1 MFDPK
6 TVSLGIA
13 PIGWC
18 NDDMPELGAE
28 NTFQQ
33 TVSEMALA
41 GFTGCEIGNKYP
53 TDPAELKKALDLRG
67 MRIASRWYSSFILTR
82 SMEEEEKDFIANL
95 DFLEAVGANHI
106 NVSEQSYSI
115 QGKVDVPI
123 LTGGHKHVMNDE
135 EWDRFCKGLNRL
147 GQIASERGFKLC
159 FHHHMGTVVQTSE
172 ETDRMMSNTDPRYVF
187 LCYDTGH
194 FTFAGEDPLAMLKK
208 YVDRVGHVHLKDMR
222 LPVVEEARKNNWS
235 FLQSVRNGAFTVPGD
250 GNVDFDPVFK
260 VLSDADYQGWLLV
273 EAEQDPAK
281 ANPLEYAIKGR
292 TYIRER
298 WEDPGPPHRVSI
310 PLFDIKQ
317 EMFPMT
323 YFNKNKE
330 LKRGYNAYIDESTNY
345 MGTLMN
351 VGLLVMEDGDTYTYE
366 SADREVAILLFEGKV
381 TYEYAGKTVEAD
393 RPNCFHH
400 EAYCLLAP
408 KGTKITLTAHSHSEL
423 YMQDTLN
430 EKDYEP
436 VMYTPETVQTQHA
449 GSKGELMGAME
460 REIKTF
466 FDYDNAP
473 FSNMV
478 LGEVLNRPGKWSSY
492 PPHHHPQPEVYFY
505 RFDYPHGFGA
515 GFANGDVYKTEQN
528 GCAVI
533 NHGFHSQVVAPGY
546 AMCYAWGIRHLEGD
560 PWLKTR
566 IDDKEHEWLWK
577 PDANDHIYPNH

>member
-194 FTFAGEDPLAMLKK
+194 FTFSKEDAVKAAKEFGP
-208 YVDRVGHVHLKDMR
+208 RIGHVHLKDIRPDMMER
-222 LPVVEEARKNNWS
+222 AYAEGFKFRKAV
-235 FLQSVRNGAFTVPGD
+235 LEGCFTIPGD
-250 GNVDFDPVFK
+250 GCVDYPGVFK
-260 VLSDADYQGWLLV
+260 ALHDAHYEGWFIV

-281 ANPLEYAIKGR
+281 ANPLEYAKMARG
-292 TYIRER
+292 YIR
-298 WEDPGPPHRVSI
+298 
-310 PLFDIKQ
+310 K
-317 EMFPMT
+317 T
-323 YFNKNKE
+323 
-330 LKRGYNAYIDESTNY
+330 
-345 MGTLMN
+345 
-351 VGLLVMEDGDTYTYE
+351 
-366 SADREVAILLFEGKV
+366 
-381 TYEYAGKTVEAD
+381 AG
-393 RPNCFHH
+393 
-400 EAYCLLAP
+400 
-408 KGTKITLTAHSHSEL
+408 I
-423 YMQDTLN
+423 
-430 EKDYEP
+430 
-436 VMYTPETVQTQHA
+436 
-449 GSKGELMGAME
+449 
-460 REIKTF
+460 
-466 FDYDNAP
+466 
-473 FSNMV
+473 
-478 LGEVLNRPGKWSSY
+478 
-492 PPHHHPQPEVYFY
+492 
-505 RFDYPHGFGA
+505 
-515 GFANGDVYKTEQN
+515 
-528 GCAVI
+528 
-533 NHGFHSQVVAPGY
+533 
-546 AMCYAWGIRHLEGD
+546 
-560 PWLKTR
+560 
-566 IDDKEHEWLWK
+566 
-577 PDANDHIYPNH
+577 

>member
-208 YVDRVGHVHLKDMR
+208 YVDRVGHV
-222 LPVVEEARKNNWS
+222 
-235 FLQSVRNGAFTVPGD
+235 AFTVPGD

-260 VLSDADYQGWLLV
+260 VLSDAGYQGWLLV

-292 TYIRER
+292 TYIRE
-298 WEDPGPPHRVSI
+298 H
-310 PLFDIKQ
+310 
-317 EMFPMT
+317 T
-323 YFNKNKE
+323 
-330 LKRGYNAYIDESTNY
+330 
-345 MGTLMN
+345 
-351 VGLLVMEDGDTYTYE
+351 GL
-366 SADREVAILLFEGKV
+366 
-381 TYEYAGKTVEAD
+381 
-393 RPNCFHH
+393 
-400 EAYCLLAP
+400 
-408 KGTKITLTAHSHSEL
+408 
-423 YMQDTLN
+423 
-430 EKDYEP
+430 
-436 VMYTPETVQTQHA
+436 
-449 GSKGELMGAME
+449 
-460 REIKTF
+460 
-466 FDYDNAP
+466 
-473 FSNMV
+473 
-478 LGEVLNRPGKWSSY
+478 
-492 PPHHHPQPEVYFY
+492 
-505 RFDYPHGFGA
+505 
-515 GFANGDVYKTEQN
+515 
-528 GCAVI
+528 
-533 NHGFHSQVVAPGY
+533 
-546 AMCYAWGIRHLEGD
+546 
-560 PWLKTR
+560 
-566 IDDKEHEWLWK
+566 
-577 PDANDHIYPNH
+577 